1 MNLIFDIETNGLLF
15 EEWFKDKET
24 KELVLTPPAN
34 TIWCIVAMDE
44 DEKIYSF
51 EPGEIDK
58 GIEFLKS
65 ADKLIGHNIIGFDIP
80 IIKKLKG
87 VDLYKSCEVLD
98 TLVLSRL
105 FNPSRGNSHSLKGWG
120 DKLHYPKQ
128 EQPNFSKYSKEM
140 LNYCIRDVKLNN
152 KILSILRT
160 ESKGFSKESIN
171 IEHKVSKIVTQQ
183 EINGFLFDEKQASI
197 L

>member
-65 ADKLIGHNIIGFDIP
+65 EDND
-80 IIKKLKG
+80 
-87 VDLYKSCEVLD
+87 
-98 TLVLSRL
+98 
-105 FNPSRGNSHSLKGWG
+105 
-120 DKLHYPKQ
+120 
-128 EQPNFSKYSKEM
+128 
-140 LNYCIRDVKLNN
+140 
-152 KILSILRT
+152 
-160 ESKGFSKESIN
+160 
-171 IEHKVSKIVTQQ
+171 
-183 EINGFLFDEKQASI
+183 
-197 L
+197 